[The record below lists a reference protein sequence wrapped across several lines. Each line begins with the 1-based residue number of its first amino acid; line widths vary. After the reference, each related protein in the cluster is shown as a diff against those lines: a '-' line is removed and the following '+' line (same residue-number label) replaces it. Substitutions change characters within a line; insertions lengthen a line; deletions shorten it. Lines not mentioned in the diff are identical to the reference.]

1 MAHLG
6 ERASLTI
13 LREQS
18 FGLFLDA
25 GDELGEVL
33 LPRREMPMK
42 WQIGG
47 EVEVFLYLDSE
58 DRPVATM
65 KHPKVMPGGFAYLE
79 CLQLTG
85 VGAFLDWG
93 LPKELLVPYREQTKP
108 MIPGR
113 HYIVKILIDEK
124 SGRFIGSQRI
134 TRALI
139 SAAARF
145 RDGDAVTALL
155 WGKTELGYKAVVDGK
170 YNGLFFSNQVFQK
183 LEYGQTVTAYV
194 TETRSDGKL
203 DLSLT
208 PVGRKKISPLA
219 TQFMEKLQLTGTLML
234 SDKSPAVTIKNQLN
248 MSKKTFKQVVG
259 QLYKQKKILIHED
272 RIMLA

>member
-1 MAHLG
+1 MANLG
-6 ERASLTI
+6 EWCSLRI
-13 LREQS
+13 IKSRS
-18 FGLFLDA
+18 AGMYLDA
-25 GDELGEVL
+25 GDLGEIL
-33 LPRREMPMK
+33 LPGNELTPDLHV
-42 WQIGG
+42 GAD
-47 EVEVFLYLDSE
+47 VEVFLHLDSA
-58 DRPVATM
+58 DRLIATR
-65 KHPKVMPGGFAYLE
+65 KKPLAMPGDIAL
-79 CLQLTG
+79 LTCTANND

-139 SAAARF
+139 SAAARY

-234 SDKSPAVTIKNQLN
+234 SDKSPAATIKSQLN

-272 RIMLA
+272 RITLA